1 MERPDFYIAS
11 TEGYE
16 MEEPHSCWAVKRMAM
31 EQGRDLL
38 LTRIDPPLVGQK
50 YGLGDRDVDL
60 VLITPRHQGGSLFP
74 INEWPLYVHVARPLV
89 DDPRSRDDL
98 RSDEMELIAWA
109 ELYRTEEE
117 ARIKQI

>member
-1 MERPDFYIAS
+1 MLPDFYIAS

-16 MEEPHSCWAVKRMAM
+16 LEEPHLCWAVRRMAT
-31 EQGRDLL
+31 EERNDLL
-38 LTRIDPPLVGQK
+38 LIKIAPPLVGQK

-60 VLITPRHQGGSLFP
+60 VLIAPRHQGGSLFP

-89 DDPRSRDDL
+89 DLEGRDVL
-98 RSDEMELIAWA
+98 RSDEMEAIAWA

-117 ARIKQI
+117 ARLKRV